1 MVIQSGVLELD
12 VMDLKPTWRDI
23 PRLKQVTFDML
34 GKKAREA
41 FAATGG
47 VAYFN
52 SIPGGW
58 VGRMQVIADVRAEA
72 IAIEDNFCIDEIQEE
87 AA

>member
-1 MVIQSGVLELD
+1 MVIQSGVLELGW
-12 VMDLKPTWRDI
+12 MDLKPRWRDI
-23 PRLKQVTFDML
+23 PRLREVTFDML

-41 FAATGG
+41 FEVVG

-52 SIPGGW
+52 SIPGSW
-58 VGRMQVIADVRAEA
+58 IGRVAVTANGQTGVIARGGE
-72 IAIEDNFCIDEIQEE
+72 FCAGEVQKE